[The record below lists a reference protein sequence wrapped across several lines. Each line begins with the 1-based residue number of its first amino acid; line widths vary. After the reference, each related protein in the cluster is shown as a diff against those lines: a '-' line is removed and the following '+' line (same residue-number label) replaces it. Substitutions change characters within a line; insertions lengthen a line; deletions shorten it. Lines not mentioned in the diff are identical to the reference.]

1 MGWHTRSRLKA
12 LTDHAVVPVGRSQWP
27 RLRELARSADAV
39 IHIAGINRAPDHDL
53 ENGNLQLARDL
64 ADAIRHS
71 ESLRTIVYANSTQSL
86 NDSPYGRG
94 KAKAA
99 DLLRDTAHSVG
110 ASFLDVILPNLFGE
124 HGRSD
129 YNSFVATFVHRVISE
144 QSPTVQDKPITL
156 LHAQDAAQ
164 ALIDG
169 LTASFGA
176 EQLAPTSTATT
187 VGEVLRT
194 LKYQF
199 GQYRSGDIPALA
211 SNLEV
216 RLFNTLRAA
225 MFQTYPPVPLHRHV
239 DSRGSLVE
247 TVRAHG
253 SEGQTFFSST
263 RPGVTRGQDEN
274 PELGMAEQACHCS

>member
-1 MGWHTRSRLKA
+1 M
-12 LTDHAVVPVGRSQWP
+12 
-27 RLRELARSADAV
+27 
-39 IHIAGINRAPDHDL
+39 
-53 ENGNLQLARDL
+53 
-64 ADAIRHS
+64 
-71 ESLRTIVYANSTQSL
+71 VYANSTQSL

-263 RPGVTRGQDEN
+263 RPGVTRGQHFHLRKIERFVVVGGQARISLRRVLTDETITFDVDGDEPCIIDMPTLWAHN
-274 PELGMAEQACHCS
+274 ITNTGSSELATIFWTNELFDPTDPDTYREEV